1 MDFLFGTLGFM
12 QMTLLPGLFA
22 YRFLKVQTRFFD
34 KILIVF
40 GLSLIANYIIVFLL
54 SLLGIYTRVT
64 LGVLVLAE
72 IAAILWKFRD
82 QWHRPVDDLLESS
95 REGINKA
102 IQFFF
107 PNRGQNCVSALRY
120 FMGIVLLLLAARSIL
135 WGVNIFIQNL
145 GTVFSAWD
153 AVVSWNRWA
162 TVWASNVVPLDS
174 GFYPQLVPLNW
185 SITYVLLGSP
195 AIQFFAKAL
204 MPVFGIMMLV
214 GFFSLFIQTG
224 RSHFLI
230 SVVVL
235 YPLLKTFLDRGM
247 SDGYVDIAVA
257 FFAFATLYI
266 LVRARDVSDIQQ
278 LDRLYILGALFSAG
292 AAVTK
297 QTGVYIALWYPILVI
312 VNLLD
317 SKSPVDQSR
326 RLRLLSSYAVIALL
340 WVSWYVFKAARLYM
354 GIDRNAVDIY
364 VSLSADKYESASV
377 FQQIIT
383 AIGQYREFVVLFL
396 LVALAFPWM
405 HRFYKV
411 LTVLFAPYPIIWAWL
426 ASYDTRNLAIF
437 LPALALVSGHAIQ
450 IILEGFISLAERM
463 NILRTRTYIP
473 FALAVL
479 GLISL
484 NFVISPQRLEQ
495 QQVDQQKQ
503 IFSPNKNELLY
514 ELVEANGP
522 ETRVLT
528 NYPMNLLPGLE
539 QYQVG
544 FDFEDFDQFVAHTQ
558 NPEIEYILL
567 PNAVRDQVRNYVD
580 QKIAAGDYEVIARDK
595 QWKTFTL
602 IRIVNR
608 D

>member
-1 MDFLFGTLGFM
+1 MDFFLGTLGFM
-12 QMTLLPGLFA
+12 QMTLLPGLVL
-22 YRFLKVQTRFFD
+22 YRFFKVQTRFFD
-34 KILIVF
+34 KVLIVF
-40 GLSLIANYIIVFLL
+40 GVSLIANYVIVFLL
-54 SLLGIYTRVT
+54 ALLGIYTRIT
-64 LGVLVLAE
+64 LSLLVLAE
-72 IAAILWKFRD
+72 VAAILWIFRD
-82 QWHRPVDDLLESS
+82 QWNRSVDGLLEST
-95 REGINKA
+95 RESINKA
-102 IQFFF
+102 LQFLF
-107 PNRGQNCVSALRY
+107 PNREQNGVSTLQY
-120 FMGIVLLLLAARSIL
+120 FLGIVLLLLAARSIL

-162 TVWASNVVPLDS
+162 TVWASNAVPLDS

-214 GFFSLFIQTG
+214 GFLSLCLQTR

-230 SVVVL
+230 SVIVL
-235 YPLLKTFLDRGM
+235 YPLFKTFLDRGM

-257 FFAFATLYI
+257 FFTFATLYI
-266 LVRARDVSDIQQ
+266 LIRARDAADIEQM
-278 LDRLYILGALFSAG
+278 DRLYILGALFSAG

-297 QTGVYIALWYPILVI
+297 QTGVYIALCYPILVI

-317 SKSPVDQSR
+317 SKSPVDNSQR
-326 RLRLLSSYAVIALL
+326 IRLLSSYAVIALL

-354 GIDRNAVDIY
+354 GVDRNAVDVY

-377 FQQIIT
+377 IQQIIT

-405 HRFYKV
+405 NQFYKV
-411 LTVLFAPYPIIWAWL
+411 LTLLFAPYPIIWAWL

-437 LPALALVSGHAIQ
+437 LPVLALVSGYAIQ
-450 IILEGFISLAERM
+450 IILDGFISLAERI

-484 NFVISPQRLEQ
+484 NFIVSPQRLVQ

-514 ELVEANGP
+514 ELVAANGP

-528 NYPMNLLPGLE
+528 NYPMNFLPGLE

-544 FDFEDFDQFVAHTQ
+544 FDFEDFDQFVAHVH
-558 NPEIEYILL
+558 NPEIEYIFL
-567 PNAVRDQVRNYVD
+567 PNATGDRVRDYVNQRLD
-580 QKIAAGDYEVIARDK
+580 SGDYELIVRDK
-595 QWKTFTL
+595 QWKTYSL
-602 IRIVNR
+602 IKIVNR